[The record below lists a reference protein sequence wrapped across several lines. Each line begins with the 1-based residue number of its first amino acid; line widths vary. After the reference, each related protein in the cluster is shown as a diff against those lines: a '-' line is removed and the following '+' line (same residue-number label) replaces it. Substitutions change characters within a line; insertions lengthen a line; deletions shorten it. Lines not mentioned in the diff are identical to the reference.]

1 MVDPD
6 DLEPFIPAATRTV
19 DLEEFVD
26 LAEIDPLYFDSSYFV
41 APDANP
47 KPYALLARA
56 MEEAGKVA
64 IGRMV
69 MRNKQYTAA
78 IRATDGQLVMST
90 LAYADEVVA
99 DRVDRR
105 AGRDRRRRRVAS
117 ARCRWP
123 RRSWSP
129 WPAPSSRRSTATT
142 TANRSSS

>member
-1 MVDPD
+1 M
-6 DLEPFIPAATRTV
+6 PAATRTV

-26 LAEIDPLYFDSSYFV
+26 LSEIDPVYFDASYYV

-78 IRATDGQLVMST
+78 IRAQDGHLVMST
-90 LAYADEVVA
+90 LAYADEIVPVDSIDELAEVDA
-99 DRVDRR
+99 DRGVAPRGAD
-105 AGRDRRRRRVAS
+105 GRGARRVAG
-117 ARCRWP
+117 RGR
-123 RRSWSP
+123 
-129 WPAPSSRRSTATT
+129 SSRRSSTTT
-142 TANRSSS
+142 TASRSST